1 MNVIRLA
8 GVLAV
13 NFRLCLLEVFSNKTR
28 SIISSFGIF
37 LGAASLLVNVTFLRG
52 MDANVQYNM
61 DKIGGLSILTVRNR
75 EPKNEQEML
84 AFHRSPGLTMRQM
97 ELLRDSIAGVEYLLP
112 EGDLH
117 WERVAGGGKR
127 THANMLAVG
136 RHHLQTYNYEIA
148 AGTELT
154 RMHYARAE
162 KVCLMGPRVA
172 RRLFGDPHSALGNE
186 VRNRGV
192 SYEIVGILQTAERFD
207 RRSREL
213 LIPYST
219 YQALFAGRSNGI
231 DEIALKARSV
241 EEIPRVKHQLE
252 TMLQGM
258 HRGAPDFEVEAS
270 IDKIKEMEAAAMGI
284 RVVVVAIAAISLTV
298 GAISIMN
305 IMFGTIGDRIREIG
319 IRKALGA
326 RKVDLFS
333 QFVMEAVLLSLVGGI
348 PGIALGG
355 AITLL
360 PEGTFPF
367 TPQLVGSDYVVAG
380 LFIVVA
386 GLGSGVFPALR
397 AADME
402 PVEAL
407 RY

>member
-1 MNVIRLA
+1 M
-8 GVLAV
+8 
-13 NFRLCLLEVFSNKTR
+13 FSNKVR

-52 MDANVQYNM
+52 MDANVKYNM
-61 DKIGGLSILTVRNR
+61 DKIGGLSILTIRNR
-75 EPKNEQEML
+75 EAKNEQEML

-97 ELLRDSIAGVEYLLP
+97 VRLRDSIDGVEYLLP

-117 WERVAGGGKR
+117 WEHIAGGGKR
-127 THANMLAVG
+127 TGAIILAVG
-136 RHHLQTYNYEIA
+136 PHHLETYNYAIA
-148 AGTELT
+148 AGTGMT
-154 RMHYARAE
+154 RKHHSRAE
-162 KVCLMGPRVA
+162 RVCLAGPRVA
-172 RRLFGDPHSALGNE
+172 RRLFGDPRTALGKKI
-186 VRNRGV
+186 RNRGV
-192 SYEIVGILQTAERFD
+192 SYEVVGILETGERFD

-219 YQALFAGRSNGI
+219 YQALFAGRSRSI
-231 DEIALKARSV
+231 EEMALKVRDV
-241 EEIPRVKHQLE
+241 EKIAGIKQRIE
-252 TMLQGM
+252 TALLGM
-258 HRGAPDFEVEAS
+258 HRGARDFDVEAS

-284 RVVVVAIAAISLTV
+284 QVVVIAIAAISLTV
-298 GAISIMN
+298 GGISIMN

-326 RKVDLFS
+326 RRVDLFS

-348 PGIALGG
+348 PGIALGA

-367 TPQLVGSDYVVAG
+367 TPQLVAGDYVLAA
-380 LFIVVA
+380 LFVVVA
-386 GLGSGVFPALR
+386 GLGSGVFPAMK
-397 AADME
+397 AAGME